1 MKYLLDTH
9 TLIWALME
17 KNKLSVKAQNT
28 LENPD
33 NSIFVSA
40 ISFWEISLK
49 FSIGKLSLQGVIPN
63 ELPAIVEQM
72 KFKTI
77 SLHPDEAST
86 YHRLTSLH
94 HRDPFDRMLIWQ
106 ALTNNLT
113 LISKDDRML
122 AYHSDGLKLLW

>member
-49 FSIGKLSLQGVIPN
+49 FS
-63 ELPAIVEQM
+63 M

-94 HRDPFDRMLIWQ
+94 HRDPFNRMLIWQ